1 MALDWRKSLKTVAQS
16 TEFKDAK
23 AGATALTPAQR
34 LGKNMDRSLA
44 LFKAGN
50 KDVKRPTIVQKG
62 DEVKFSVRYSNS
74 PMKLNGEETEAV
86 VPAKDFEA
94 IYAAIKESA
103 LAGEFDAQLVK
114 LSESAK
120 SRGQT
125 GAASRKANA
134 GKKK

>member
-16 TEFKDAK
+16 TQFKDAK
-23 AGATALTPAQR
+23 PGAVALTPAER
-34 LGKNMDRSLA
+34 LGKNMDKALA
-44 LFKAGN
+44 AFKGGN

-74 PMKLNGEETEAV
+74 PMKLAGEETEAV

-103 LAGEFDAQLVK
+103 LKGEFDAQLAG
-114 LSESAK
+114 LAASAK

-125 GAASRKANA
+125 GAASRKSNA
-134 GKKK
+134 GKK